1 MGFRAAKYRKKNY
14 TQKGY
19 PQSAA
24 AQDDIVTSEQ
34 NRNNHSYDSGCK
46 TSLIRNRRRT
56 SITHPFSIKTLCNLL
71 YLLSLCLMVKRKQ
84 NKILLQKKQN
94 KRKERKKKKE
104 VHNQIILLHTRLQL
118 MSSRLEF
125 QEKNVAINIFSVHIL
140 TFECCHNNIVL
151 TSMRCFS

>member
-46 TSLIRNRRRT
+46 TSLIRNRRT

-84 NKILLQKKQN
+84 NKILQKKQN

>member
-24 AQDDIVTSEQ
+24 AQDDIMTSQQ

-84 NKILLQKKQN
+84 NKILQKKQN

-104 VHNQIILLHTRLQL
+104 KTTLLLII
-118 MSSRLEF
+118 
-125 QEKNVAINIFSVHIL
+125 
-140 TFECCHNNIVL
+140 
-151 TSMRCFS
+151 